1 MTDKEEPVEPED
13 PDVKK
18 IQQLKQELS
27 SLIASAK
34 EKTESDQY
42 TDDSVAALKKE
53 ITNAETL
60 LSNEK
65 LTVEQLQQ
73 QINGLKKAIDGL
85 TKKDSTENLTPDGTD
100 KDTNNNNNNN
110 NTNNNRIP
118 DNKNSA
124 VETGD
129 NTPIIPL
136 LFLFICSGTFLIVFR
151 KKYFIKNK

>member
-1 MTDKEEPVEPED
+1 ME
-13 PDVKK
+13 K

-53 ITNAETL
+53 ITNAEAL

-73 QINGLKKAIDGL
+73 QINGLKKAIDVL
-85 TKKDSTENLTPDGTD
+85 TKKDSTENLTPDDTD
-100 KDTNNNNNNN
+100 KDTNNNNNNNNNN